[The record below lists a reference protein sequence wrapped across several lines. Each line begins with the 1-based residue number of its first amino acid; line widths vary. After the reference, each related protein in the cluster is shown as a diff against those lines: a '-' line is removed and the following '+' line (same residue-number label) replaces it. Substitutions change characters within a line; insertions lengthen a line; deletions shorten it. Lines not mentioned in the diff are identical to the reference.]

1 LRILLQRIRAYG
13 SEFGRVT
20 ALLLTLLR
28 VGLGHKSPTTGLGK
42 DASFVSL
49 IRASNIS
56 RLGIVN

>member
-28 VGLGHKSPTTGLGK
+28 VGLGHKSPTTGPGK
-42 DASFVSL
+42 EASFVSL
-49 IRASNIS
+49 IWALNIS
-56 RLGIVN
+56 LLRTVN